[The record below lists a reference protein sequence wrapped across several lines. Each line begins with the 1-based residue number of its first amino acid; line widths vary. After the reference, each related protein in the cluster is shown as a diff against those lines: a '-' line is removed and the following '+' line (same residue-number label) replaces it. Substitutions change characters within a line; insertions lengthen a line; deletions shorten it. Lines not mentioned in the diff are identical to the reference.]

1 MVSRGVIIKH
11 AALPYIRM
19 PDIQQMFH
27 VEHMNIVR

>member
-11 AALPYIRM
+11 AAVADIRM

-27 VEHMNIVR
+27 VEHLNVAR